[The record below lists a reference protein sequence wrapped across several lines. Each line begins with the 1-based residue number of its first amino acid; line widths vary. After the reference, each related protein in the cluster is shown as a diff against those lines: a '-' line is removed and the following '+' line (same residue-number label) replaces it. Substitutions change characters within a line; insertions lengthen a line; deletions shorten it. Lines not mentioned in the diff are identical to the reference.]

1 MLIKKALLP
10 SAVFASLR
18 SLNSIEEPRP
28 RLSASVFSPAWA
40 TICFFSASKMFLMQC
55 ESNSF
60 LSPEDTQWSRRF
72 RIQVV
77 NDTLYHTNGSV
88 SLHNDSVTLTGVS
101 VTRIIACNLTYMRQM
116 SRMISLSRLLSSKV
130 SKVLKV
136 TVCCICFII
145 FYQVRHVFNSRNLK
159 TSKKK
164 SFLQILLHGR
174 SIFTKKVPISGQL

>member
-88 SLHNDSVTLTGVS
+88 SLHNDSMTLTGVS
-101 VTRIIACNLTYMRQM
+101 VTRMIAWNLTYMRRM

-130 SKVLKV
+130 SKVLKSV
-136 TVCCICFII
+136 TYLTHAIWEHPKKKII
-145 FYQVRHVFNSRNLK
+145 FADSFARQVHFHE
-159 TSKKK
+159 K
-164 SFLQILLHGR
+164 SADFWSTLTIHQ
-174 SIFTKKVPISGQL
+174 K